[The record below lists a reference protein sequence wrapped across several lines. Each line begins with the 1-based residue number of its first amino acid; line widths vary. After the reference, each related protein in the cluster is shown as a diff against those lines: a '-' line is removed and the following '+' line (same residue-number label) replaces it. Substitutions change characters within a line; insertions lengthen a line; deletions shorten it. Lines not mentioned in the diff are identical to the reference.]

1 MYTVKTMTQAIEQ
14 MAPLAWQES
23 YDNSGLQVGDPHMDV
38 KGVLLCLDITE
49 AIIEEA
55 LAKNCNLIIAH
66 HPLLFSGLKSIT
78 GSTYVERIVMKALQH
93 NIALYAAHT
102 NLDNWKQGVN
112 AKIAEKLALQQ
123 TQILAPISQ
132 ALNLLYCYA
141 PAAMVPK
148 IEAHLFEAGAGQVG
162 NYFNCSFQVEGLGA
176 FQGNEDSSPLI
187 GAAGGPREQ
196 VAETRIE
203 VLVPNHALS
212 KVLAALRTAHEYEE
226 IAYGIVP
233 LKNKNQD
240 LGAGMIGNLAEAMP
254 AEAFL
259 KHLKAALPTSCI
271 KYTELLDRPIQRVAV
286 CGGSGSFLLKDAI
299 QAKADVF
306 ITSDFKY
313 HQFFDADKQV
323 VIADIGHYESEQF
336 TVEIFYSILNEKFP
350 NFAILYSER
359 NTNPVNY
366 FI

>member
-1 MYTVKTMTQAIEQ
+1 MYTVKTITQALEQ
-14 MAPLAWQES
+14 KAPLAWQES
-23 YDNSGLQVGDPHMDV
+23 YDNCGLQVGDPNMKV

-49 AIIEEA
+49 AILEEA
-55 LAKNCNLIIAH
+55 IAKNCNLIIAH
-66 HPLLFSGLKSIT
+66 HPLLFSGLKKIT
-78 GSTYVERIVMKALQH
+78 GATYVERIVMKAMQH
-93 NIALYAAHT
+93 QIALYAAHT
-102 NLDNWKQGVN
+102 NMDNWKDGVN
-112 AKIAEKLALQQ
+112 AKIAEKLHL
-123 TQILAPISQ
+123 TNTRILAPVSND
-132 ALNLLYCYA
+132 LNLLYCYA
-141 PAAMVPK
+141 SASLVPQ
-148 IEAHLFEAGAGQVG
+148 IEQALFDAGAGQVG

-176 FQGNEDSSPLI
+176 FQGNEHSSPLI

-196 VAETRIE
+196 VAETKIE

-212 KVLAALRTAHEYEE
+212 KVLVALRAAHEYEE
-226 IAYGIVP
+226 IAYGITP

-240 LGAGMIGNLAEAMP
+240 LGAGMIGSLEQPVSESDFLNNL
-254 AEAFL
+254 
-259 KHLKAALPTSCI
+259 KQALPTACI
-271 KYTELLDRPIQRVAV
+271 KHTELLGRPIQRVAV

-313 HQFFDADKQV
+313 HQFFDADKQL